1 MRNKLQYLLIQGD
14 PNRNFLF
21 QIAVSLKRS
30 IFDPS
35 LKAKMCFKS
44 GGFFFYFQ
52 LFIYNFR
59 LFVHNFRL
67 FVYNFQKNPPLFKPI
82 LVFTT
87 WGQIYI
93 VSELWLF
100 EIKNFDL
107 GHPVVLKYDTKVSHS
122 TSWHSKIN
130 ETDDKNSDDIVVR
143 SWFGQVPHSI
153 CPLKGRIK
161 VFKISFSYLPE
172 RY

>member
-107 GHPVVLKYDTKVSHS
+107 GHPVAFGSISQVHILEHKSCLVLVLVYSLHNCI
-122 TSWHSKIN
+122 SKNLFDFNCIIYQRN
-130 ETDDKNSDDIVVR
+130 
-143 SWFGQVPHSI
+143 
-153 CPLKGRIK
+153 
-161 VFKISFSYLPE
+161 PE
-172 RY
+172 FHLDLIEKCNTCI